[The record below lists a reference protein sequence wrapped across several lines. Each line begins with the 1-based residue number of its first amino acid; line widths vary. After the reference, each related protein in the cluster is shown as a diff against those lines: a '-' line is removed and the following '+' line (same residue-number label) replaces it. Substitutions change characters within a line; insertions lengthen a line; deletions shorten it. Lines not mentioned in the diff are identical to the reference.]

1 MLDWRNRNFIGKDN
15 RIKYE
20 AIIGSTESEISA
32 MDEMIK
38 DILLARKQLNSFC
51 KSVKKEQKFFKKHRE
66 ANMYKYNWH
75 GTPPFEILNLLIA
88 RLEMNIQ
95 KMKGK

>member
-1 MLDWRNRNFIGKDN
+1 MVDLRNLNFIGKDN
-15 RIKYE
+15 IINHE
-20 AIIGSTESEISA
+20 VIIGSFESKIST
-32 MDEMIK
+32 MDK

-51 KSVKKEQKFFKKHRE
+51 TSVKKEQKFFKKHRE

-75 GTPPFEILNLLIA
+75 ETPHFEILNSLIA